1 MRDSKFGAAFVIETT
16 PQSGKYV
23 LGFRMDPLE
32 KLKKVYSEVA
42 SLHKIYSNNPVFGVE
57 FCHEEKAPSLTQLKV
72 ERKDDNVEIVG
83 DYDTADPLSV
93 YYADGV
99 DKNSDREPVYNT
111 DLGLA
116 VERLRENTSI
126 EQLWTCIHKV

>member
-1 MRDSKFGAAFVIETT
+1 M
-16 PQSGKYV
+16 
-23 LGFRMDPLE
+23 
-32 KLKKVYSEVA
+32 
-42 SLHKIYSNNPVFGVE
+42 FGVE
-57 FCHEEKAPSLTQLKV
+57 FSHEEKAPSLTQLKV